1 MGNVSATSASPPP
14 PPPTSAPALPQL
26 EKTDL
31 TTGVT
36 NDSTTEHL
44 ENPGTIEDLH
54 KRCKGIF

>member
-1 MGNVSATSASPPP
+1 MGNVSATSAPPPP
-14 PPPTSAPALPQL
+14 PPPTSAPTLPQL

-31 TTGVT
+31 TTT